1 MYFKKK
7 KISQFNLTLINS
19 FTLLKKNCQYHRCNP
34 TVISFIWRSF
44 FHVCI
49 RHILHSILNNL
60 IDEKFISLDIK
71 LMIIS

>member
-1 MYFKKK
+1 MYLKKK
-7 KISQFNLTLINS
+7 YHSNNLTLINS
-19 FTLLKKNCQYHRCNP
+19 FTLLKKNCQYHRCYP

-60 IDEKFISLDIK
+60 IDEKFIILDIK